1 MLERYRREA
10 RTQQVALKPAQPSQR
25 FRRQPPQAKGQDE
38 HVLRRRIVIPLD
50 RLLGP
55 GGPEPLTAE
64 ELSQRTR
71 RALETGATPPQPT
84 REAAGPVVTT
94 DDPFRDD
101 PARPSAEEEA
111 VTAPPA
117 AEPVSPTELEAE
129 AGPEF
134 EATPEAEETPE
145 VEETPTAEETPGGE
159 EDPFSDL

>member
-10 RTQQVALKPAQPSQR
+10 RTPLVALKPAQPSQR
-25 FRRQPPQAKGQDE
+25 VRRQPPQIKSHDA
-38 HVLRRRIVIPLD
+38 HVLRQRIVIPLD

-55 GGPEPLTAE
+55 GSPEPLSAE

-71 RALETGATPPQPT
+71 RALQTRATPPQPT

-101 PARPSAEEEA
+101 PARPSAEEA
-111 VTAPPA
+111 AATAPPA
-117 AEPVSPTELEAE
+117 AEPVSPPELEAE
-129 AGPEF
+129 AGPEV
-134 EATPEAEETPE
+134 EATTEAEEM
-145 VEETPTAEETPGGE
+145 PTSEETPGGE